1 MKPHTLVMANVRR
14 QGQTNGMVSGYRPP
28 DSAMEEKLNVT
39 ITGGRLRVGLI
50 GDPVAHSIS
59 PTMQQPAFDA
69 LGIPARYELW
79 PTPEADLTAR
89 AQSLRGPNVLG
100 ANVTVPHKLAVIP
113 MLDDVSDFA
122 RRAGA
127 VNTIVNRDGRLFGEN
142 TDAYGFATSLFE
154 VCPDVAQRTAL
165 ILGAGGAAR
174 AVALALE
181 SKQVRRVIVHNRSAE
196 RAARLAADLEP
207 LPLELIGDAELRTAL
222 AEATVLINAT
232 SLGWHP
238 GETPL
243 SSEHLALCPPET
255 IVADLTYRDTEL
267 LLAARARGLTTLDGL
282 PMLVHQGALAF
293 ELWTGRKAPVGL
305 MMNAAL
311 SARASRA

>member
-1 MKPHTLVMANVRR
+1 
-14 QGQTNGMVSGYRPP
+14 
-28 DSAMEEKLNVT
+28 
-39 ITGGRLRVGLI
+39 
-50 GDPVAHSIS
+50 
-59 PTMQQPAFDA
+59 MQQPAFDA

-79 PTPEADLTAR
+79 PTPEAELTAR
-89 AQSLRGPNVLG
+89 VQSLRDPDVLG
-100 ANVTVPHKLAVIP
+100 ANVTVPHKLAVIS
-113 MLDDVSDFA
+113 MLDNVSDFA

-142 TDAYGFATSLFE
+142 TDAFGFATSLIE
-154 VCPDVAQRTAL
+154 VCPDVAQRAAL

-181 SKQVRRVIVHNRSAE
+181 SKQVRRVIVYNRSAE
-196 RAARLAADLEP
+196 RAARLATDLEP
-207 LPLELIGDAELRTAL
+207 LPLELIGDAELTEAL
-222 AEATVLINAT
+222 SEATVLINAT

-243 SSEHLALCPPET
+243 STEQVALCRPET
-255 IVADLTYRDTEL
+255 IVADLTYRDTDL

-293 ELWTGRKAPVGL
+293 ELWTGRQAPVGL